1 MAGESKEENL
11 QNLPKIRTRFK
22 GIVESISTDENPEKS
37 RILVKDIRLLVS
49 GRKVLHAQ
57 DFYYSYRFRK
67 QNLKQGDPVE
77 FDARIRPDR
86 RGVSSGKIR
95 LNYPTK
101 IYKLG
106 PDQASLFPESR

>member
-1 MAGESKEENL
+1 MEDNL
-11 QNLPKIRTRFK
+11 QDLPKIRTRFR
-22 GIVESISTDENPEKS
+22 GTVESISTDPNPEKA
-37 RILVKDIRLLVS
+37 RILIKDIKLLVS
-49 GRKVLHAQ
+49 GRKVIYAQ

-77 FDARIRPDR
+77 FDARIRPDK

-101 IYKLG
+101 IYKQG
-106 PDQASLFPESR
+106 PDQAGLFPEVRSNI